1 MDTHAFFARLFRGC
15 TGHLEIRLLDE
26 ASGKTA
32 AQKFF
37 PLPAAIA
44 EAADYA
50 LAATGRYHVYFGVYP
65 RANPHGSEADV
76 TSIQCLFADLDA
88 KDYAG
93 GEQEIM
99 ERLAVLTVDGWP
111 PSILVR
117 SGGGGRH
124 AYWLLERSLALPAA
138 RADRRQNIRDALW
151 AIGDALGL
159 APKANVVHD
168 LARLLRVPGTTNI
181 KAKYATPQPCEV
193 EWQSH
198 RQYRPSA
205 FRDVVKGHQRPA
217 DRLPS
222 RQFVA
227 FSAAAPESRDAR
239 ELLEGLAV
247 SEAIL
252 DLIRHGAAAGERS
265 ESDQRVIVA
274 LLRAGATPDRVR
286 DIFSCPELA
295 IGVKYRAHGAPDH
308 YLGYSISKAQAWIAG
323 HPDLY
328 PQVDQTIPQA
338 DRQAL
343 EALLVHERPQLRQL
357 LDSSFDGH
365 KLTALVELARKGAP
379 HAALY
384 AAARLGAGDD
394 LGRAARLYRH
404 ALELAQKPRSL
415 PRPRANGIAR

>member
-15 TGHLEIRLLDE
+15 SGYLEIRLLDE

-32 AQKFF
+32 GQHFF
-37 PLPAAIA
+37 SLPDGVAA
-44 EAADYA
+44 AADYA
-50 LAATGRYHVYFGVYP
+50 LAATGRYHVYFGAYP
-65 RANPHGSEADV
+65 RTNPHGSEADV

-88 KDYAG
+88 KDYRG

-99 ERLAVLTVDGWP
+99 ERLAILTVDGFP

-124 AYWLLERSLALPAA
+124 AYWLFERTLALPVYQAE
-138 RADRRQNIRDALW
+138 RRQNVRDALW

-181 KAKYATPQPCEV
+181 KARYATLQPCEV

-205 FRDVVKGHQRPA
+205 FRALVKGHQRPA
-217 DRLPS
+217 DRIPS

-227 FSAAAPESRDAR
+227 FSPAAHEPREAR
-239 ELLEGLAV
+239 ELLEGLSV

-252 DLIRHGAAAGERS
+252 NLIRDGAAAGERS

-274 LLRAGATPDRVR
+274 LLRAGATPDRIR
-286 DIFSCPELA
+286 DIFLCPEFA

-308 YLGYSISKAQAWIAG
+308 YLGYSISKAQVWISG
-323 HPDLY
+323 HPELY
-328 PQVDQTIPQA
+328 PQVDQTIPKA
-338 DRQAL
+338 DPQAL
-343 EALLVHERPQLRQL
+343 EALLTRERPQMRQL
-357 LDSSFDGH
+357 LASAFDGH
-365 KLTALVELARKGAP
+365 KLAALVELARKGTP
-379 HAALY
+379 QPALY

-394 LGRAARLYRH
+394 IRRAARLYRH

-415 PRPRANGIAR
+415 PRPRASGIDR